1 MSRLSSDDD
10 GRGGVSATHRQYH
23 PYQDLKVPINNLYT
37 LPTSPEYLFH
47 EEELHQHRSWGEN
60 LQFYTG
66 SAYLFG
72 ALSGG
77 IKGTVDG
84 VRSAEPGDSLKLRVN
99 RVLNESGKMGRR
111 WGNSFGVLGLLF
123 AGVESGMVYW
133 RGTDDM
139 INSVVAGLGTGALYK
154 AAAGPR
160 SAAIAGAIG
169 GIAAGMAVTGKQAAK
184 RYVPI

>member
-1 MSRLSSDDD
+1 MSSDDD
-10 GRGGVSATHRQYH
+10 NRGGASSVPSYRHYH

-47 EEELHQHRSWGEN
+47 EESLHHHRSWGEN
-60 LQFYTG
+60 LQYYTG
-66 SAYLFG
+66 SSYLLG

-77 IKGTVDG
+77 IKGTLDG
-84 VRSAEPGDSLKLRVN
+84 VRSAETGDSLKLRVN
-99 RVLNESGKMGRR
+99 RVLNEGGKMGRR
-111 WGNSFGVLGLLF
+111 WGNSLGVLGLLF

-154 AAAGPR
+154 ATAGPR

-169 GIAAGMAVTGKQAAK
+169 GIVAGVAVAGKQAVK